1 MTAQAAI
8 AGNLHLIQG
17 GQEIIAGMGDDT
29 LISPRGDNG
38 SQPRAMKSISSIN
51 LKQEAQKPRYE
62 SLYEKH
68 KQNQLKL
75 RQKKEKYE

>member
-29 LISPRGDNG
+29 LISP
-38 SQPRAMKSISSIN
+38 
-51 LKQEAQKPRYE
+51 
-62 SLYEKH
+62 
-68 KQNQLKL
+68 
-75 RQKKEKYE
+75 